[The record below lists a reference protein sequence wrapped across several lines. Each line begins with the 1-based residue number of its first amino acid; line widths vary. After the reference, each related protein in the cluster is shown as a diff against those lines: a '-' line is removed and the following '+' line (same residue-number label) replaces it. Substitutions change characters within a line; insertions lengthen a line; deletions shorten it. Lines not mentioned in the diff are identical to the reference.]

1 MPTPIQS
8 LSNLLQ
14 LLQLSHVKKRIAIL
28 KSLAWQLHQEHQQRE
43 AVIFADTAHFILVA
57 AVLPKIQPA
66 ATVTKS
72 VIGKRFAGVI
82 HIKLQ
87 LQLGT
92 PVAASY
98 TAEAPTESRFC
109 AYVPNCLIKSS
120 VEIDI

>member
-1 MPTPIQS
+1 MPTPIPS

-14 LLQLSHVKKRIAIL
+14 LLQLSHVKKRIKIL
-28 KSLAWQLHQEHQQRE
+28 KCLAWQLHQEHQQRE

-72 VIGKRFAGVI
+72 DIGKRFAGAI

-87 LQLGT
+87 LQLLLLRQVILLM
-92 PVAASY
+92 PPLNQDF
-98 TAEAPTESRFC
+98 APTFQI
-109 AYVPNCLIKSS
+109 V
-120 VEIDI
+120 

>member
-28 KSLAWQLHQEHQQRE
+28 KSLAWQLHQKHQQRE
-43 AVIFADTAHFILVA
+43 AAIFADTARFILVA
-57 AVLPKIQPA
+57 AVQPKIQPA

-87 LQLGT
+87 LQLLLLRQVILLK
-92 PVAASY
+92 PPLSQDF
-98 TAEAPTESRFC
+98 APMFQI
-109 AYVPNCLIKSS
+109 V
-120 VEIDI
+120 